1 MKIVL
6 FAAFIGHVLCG
17 VCDCLLSYSPSGRLD
32 LKGALEDPDKMREAF
47 ADMPISWPLISIL
60 IGVFAITLFG
70 FGYLELSSWMKEFS
84 KTASMIMYI
93 SAVVFLISIVVH
105 HIICGLVEW
114 LYIRLGR
121 SDEARDAALEFQ
133 MKTIATM
140 IIGYLAL
147 AVFLIVLFFMIVTG
161 KTNLPRWT
169 CVFNTLPVMAILSL
183 TKLPAKGNIAGAV
196 MYFGLF
202 ILL

>member
-1 MKIVL
+1 
-6 FAAFIGHVLCG
+6 
-17 VCDCLLSYSPSGRLD
+17 
-32 LKGALEDPDKMREAF
+32 
-47 ADMPISWPLISIL
+47 
-60 IGVFAITLFG
+60 
-70 FGYLELSSWMKEFS
+70 MKEFS

-133 MKTIATM
+133 MKTIVTM

-183 TKLPAKGNIAGAV
+183 TKLPTKGNIAGAV